1 MICGCSR
8 KPIFDINTVV
18 NGVIYL
24 FYEPNPD
31 DPLNKA
37 RRAAHVILHPPRVF
51 PHACVAVTEFLRAR
65 YFAHMRLGACH
76 AQEAAKVFREDRRSF
91 EANVYR
97 SLRGGAIGGVPFPR
111 LI

>member
-1 MICGCSR
+1 MRSGLC
-8 KPIFDINTVV
+8 
-18 NGVIYL
+18 
-24 FYEPNPD
+24 
-31 DPLNKA
+31 A
-37 RRAAHVILHPPRVF
+37 R
-51 PHACVAVTEFLRAR
+51 
-65 YFAHMRLGACH
+65 